1 MNNKIPKIYVNKI
14 DKNIDNN
21 KKVYYSIYDK
31 EETITKEIINP
42 KQIQNYI
49 NDLFKSIDFV
59 YKKKFLIKTLPSLS
73 SYPCHEIEQA
83 YLIFSPVQRIQGE
96 KKKNH
101 AEFRFLA
108 LCWK

>member
-31 EETITKEIINP
+31 EKTITKEIINP
-42 KQIQNYI
+42 KQMQNYI

-59 YKKKFLIKTLPSLS
+59 YKKKFLIKTKDSEKEYIIIS
-73 SYPCHEIEQA
+73 KSMD
-83 YLIFSPVQRIQGE
+83 YLLTINGDKIYI
-96 KKKNH
+96 KDIIDIKII
-101 AEFRFLA
+101 
-108 LCWK
+108 